1 MRYRFRKTK
10 RSLLDKVLAL
20 PAAQSKSAP
29 LFSAKGAVGASQFLL
44 PLGEGLDEDFSP
56 FRGKLLGEMLSC
68 EAISDSKNV

>member
-1 MRYRFRKTK
+1 VRYRFRKTK

-20 PAAQSKSAP
+20 PAQSKSAP